1 MVGWLRRLPAA
12 GGLAANQPLGD
23 WCRRL
28 VELPLAAMS
37 DELVG
42 GRDEEE
48 ELVDV
53 VEMIVVVVMG
63 AGRRGEFEL
72 LFVYETDC
80 VWLLPIE
87 IKLGLFVCWPL
98 VVVMVLGGVRW
109 DPEEDEEVE
118 VVVVVGGC

>member
-1 MVGWLRRLPAA
+1 M
-12 GGLAANQPLGD
+12 
-23 WCRRL
+23 
-28 VELPLAAMS
+28 ELPLAAMS